1 MPSLFPIQTQKN
13 HTKTTGLVKDCQIA
27 RPPASIQSRTFVPL
41 YEHIFFATLASRK
54 MISEFLSPTILWI
67 GGCFLCCLI
76 GLGLWTFWRSGE
88 PKVYVSVVESLLTPA
103 EQLFYR
109 SLDVA
114 IAGRLQILCKVRL
127 ADLFQVV
134 SNDSK
139 ERHRLFRKIAAK
151 HIDFLLVE
159 PSRLEPILAIE
170 LDDSSHSRSDRRER
184 DQFLDELFGTV
195 EFPLLRVKAA
205 ASYSPRQILRAIE
218 EIAGQLAWNSR

>member
-1 MPSLFPIQTQKN
+1 VALCENT
-13 HTKTTGLVKDCQIA
+13 
-27 RPPASIQSRTFVPL
+27 
-41 YEHIFFATLASRK
+41 FFATLASRK
-54 MISEFLSPTILWI
+54 MTSEFLSPTILWV
-67 GGCFLCCLI
+67 GGCFLCCLL
-76 GLGLWTFWRSGE
+76 GVGLWTFWRSVE

-109 SLDVA
+109 SLDLA

-127 ADLFQVV
+127 ADLFQVA

-159 PSRLEPILAIE
+159 PDRLEPILAIE

-184 DQFLDELFGTV
+184 DQFLDELFGIV

-218 EIAGQLAWNSR
+218 EIAGQLV